1 MTDVMHVA
9 VRREAPRPFDALE
22 VPLLDG
28 VTLVEASAGTGKTF
42 AITRLVLRLLL
53 ERRVESLSQVLVVT
67 FTDKA
72 TQELITRIR
81 GVLRTADAVWSD
93 TPPVRTSSNDD
104 LFVLRARHGDAG
116 RAIIAAALGS
126 LDDLGVSTIH
136 GFCQQMLAESAL
148 ETRMPF
154 RTTFVEDET
163 EPLRRAAL
171 DWMRSRLLED
181 PIAAEQLVTADAP
194 MARMVAEFVRRFR
207 RQAGTTMAYDPY
219 DRAQATVHD
228 FVQTIDTAFDREK
241 SRRHLLGFDDLLR
254 ILCNVLTEEGPR
266 GALAQ
271 RIRSR
276 YRAALIDEFQDT
288 DNTQFPIFRTAF
300 DGCPLFLIGDP
311 KQSIYAFRGADIR
324 AYLAAA
330 DAAER
335 RYTLTRNFRSTPAYV
350 EAVERLFTRAPQ
362 PFRYDESRIDY
373 PRVIAATAPR
383 APGGTAADGRGA
395 MVWWWLDKA
404 LGKKGDMVSKDD
416 ARALLAVAIANEIV
430 RLLGDGLQPRS
441 IAVLLRTNK
450 EAREVKAAL
459 DDAGVP
465 SVISADE
472 DVLVSEEAQE
482 LERISAAIA
491 SPFDRREVS
500 SALATRLWGSD
511 AATIAAA
518 VSDGG
523 EIEFGRITDRFA
535 VLRDLW
541 RLRGVSAALGAV
553 LAERGTAE
561 RLLALSDG
569 ERRLTNVRHVI
580 ELLHTASSDE
590 GVTLESLG
598 TWMARERTVSNTPE
612 RRQQRL
618 ETDSDA
624 VQILTIHKA
633 KGLEFDVV
641 FCPSLWDERTPK
653 AGPFNISAASVTDA
667 DGRSVMDLGSDQHVA
682 RLDEFRREEAAE
694 SQRLAYVAL
703 TRAVHRCYV
712 AIGDIGT
719 GNSASR
725 SALGWLLRP
734 DGDTTTMRDVLA
746 TMVEQS
752 NGIMTLHDVV
762 PAALRRASDDA
773 VDDAELAATPL
784 KLPRGQLDTWRLS
797 SFTGLVAGAGEHGA
811 RDVSDVTMLADVP
824 SVPQRFRAFPAGA
837 QAGIALHDIFE
848 HLDFAAATSA
858 ETRTMVAQR
867 LQAHGL
873 TGAPEIE
880 TARLHDVTQLLDT
893 VTSAPISHAGFAL
906 RDVSPNDML
915 REWRF
920 DLSVA
925 TMSVDR
931 IANALADHGS
941 VHAHAYAPMLRT
953 LRDSAMPGYV
963 GGVIDLAFEH
973 QGRWWI
979 VDWKSNQLGAA
990 DGQYMPAALGDV
1002 MMQAHYTL
1010 QYHLYLVAMHRFLRT
1025 RVPGYDPAVHW
1036 GGVAYAFLRGIG
1048 TDSASRG
1055 WFIDTPTPALLDALD
1070 AALGRRP

>member
-1 MTDVMHVA
+1 MHTM
-9 VRREAPRPFDALE
+9 REAPLPFDALE

-53 ERRVESLSQVLVVT
+53 EQRVTSLSEVLVVT

-93 TPPVRTSSNDD
+93 SPPARTASNDD
-104 LFVLRARHGDAG
+104 LFVLRGRHGDSG
-116 RAIIAAALGS
+116 RAIIDAALGS

-136 GFCQQMLAESAL
+136 GFCQRMLAESAL

-163 EPLRRAAL
+163 EPLLRAAL
-171 DWMRSRLLED
+171 DWMRRRLLQD
-181 PIAAEQLVTADAP
+181 PVAAGQLVSAKVAISL
-194 MARMVAEFVRRFR
+194 MVDRFVRPFR
-207 RQAGTTMAYDPY
+207 RQAGTLLAFDPL
-219 DRAQATVHD
+219 RPAQATVAD
-228 FVQTIDTAFDREK
+228 FVHTIDNAFDREK

-254 ILCNVLTEEGPR
+254 TLCNVLTEEGPQ
-266 GALAQ
+266 GPLAQ

-288 DNTQFPIFRTAF
+288 DNTQFPIFRNAF

-311 KQSIYAFRGADIR
+311 KQSIYAFRGADIH

-330 DAAER
+330 DVAER

-350 EAVERLFTRAPQ
+350 QAVEALFTRAPQ
-362 PFRYDESRIDY
+362 PFRYDESRIDF
-373 PRVIAATAPR
+373 PRVTAATSPAS
-383 APGGTAADGRGA
+383 PGGTGRDGCGA
-395 MVWWWLDKA
+395 LVWWWVDRS
-404 LGKKGDMVSKDD
+404 LGLNGQYVAKD
-416 ARALLAVAIANEIV
+416 LAVRLLVTAIANEIV
-430 RLLGDGLQPRS
+430 RLTADGLPCGS
-441 IAVLLRTNK
+441 IAVLLRTNEQVQK
-450 EAREVKAAL
+450 VKAAL
-459 DDAGVP
+459 DAAGVP
-465 SVISADE
+465 SVVGSSADVLDSE
-472 DVLVSEEAQE
+472 DAAE
-482 LERISAAIA
+482 LGRVAAAIA
-491 SPFDRREVS
+491 SPYDHRDVS
-500 SALATRLWGSD
+500 SALATRIWGCD
-511 AATIAAA
+511 AATIAAVRA
-518 VSDGG
+518 DAG
-523 EIEFGRITDRFA
+523 EMEFSRITDRFA
-535 VLRDLW
+535 ELREMW

-561 RLLALSDG
+561 RLLSLPDG

-590 GVTLESLG
+590 GVTLEALQA
-598 TWMARERTVSNTPE
+598 WMARERTVSNTPD

-618 ETDSDA
+618 ETDSAA

-653 AGPFNISAASVTDA
+653 AGPFNITAASVTDA
-667 DGRSVMDLGSDQHVA
+667 DGRSVLDLGSDQHVA
-682 RLDEFRREEAAE
+682 RLDEFGREEAAE
-694 SQRLAYVAL
+694 AQRLAYVAL

-712 AIGDIGT
+712 AIGDIGK
-719 GNSASR
+719 GNVAISSP
-725 SALGWLLRP
+725 LGWLLRP
-734 DGDTTTMRDVLA
+734 SGGAATMRDVLA
-746 TMVEQS
+746 TMVAQS
-752 NGIMTLHDVV
+752 GGGMSLHDVV
-762 PAALRRASDDA
+762 PAVPLRAASGGAADD
-773 VDDAELAATPL
+773 VVLAATPL
-784 KLPRGQLDTWRLS
+784 MLPRGQLDTWRLS
-797 SFTGLVAGAGEHGA
+797 SFTGLVSGAGEHGV
-811 RDVSDVTMLADVP
+811 REMSDATIRADVP
-824 SVPQRFRAFPAGA
+824 SVPHGFRAFPAGA
-837 QAGIALHDIFE
+837 QAGIALHDVFE

-858 ETRTMVAQR
+858 EARVMVAQR
-867 LQAHGL
+867 LQSHGL
-873 TGAPEIE
+873 TGAPEVE
-880 TARLHDVTQLLDT
+880 AGRLSDVVQLLDT
-893 VTSAPISHAGFAL
+893 VVTMPFAGADFAL
-906 RDVSPNDML
+906 RDVQRLDML

-931 IANALADHGS
+931 IANALAAHGS
-941 VHAHAYAPMLRT
+941 AHAQAYAPVLRT

-973 QGRWWI
+973 HGRWWI

-990 DGQYMPAALGDV
+990 DSQYMPAALGDV

-1025 RVPGYDPAVHW
+1025 RVIGYDPAVHW

-1070 AALGRRP
+1070 AALGRRT